1 MNPSTPALVQ
11 ASFAQVQ
18 TLGPQVAA
26 LFYARLFE
34 IDPDLRRLFKS
45 DLGDQGQR
53 LLAMLGQAVALL
65 SHPERL
71 LPVLRQLGARHQG
84 YGVEA
89 RHYATVGQAL
99 LDTLA
104 AGLGTAFTPALR
116 AAWTEVY
123 GVVAQTMQAGALE
136 ALPA

>member
-18 TLGPQVAA
+18 ALGPQVAT

-34 IDPDLRRLFKS
+34 IDPELRRLFKS

-65 SHPERL
+65 SQPERL

-99 LDTLA
+99 LDTLE
-104 AGLGTAFTPALR
+104 AGLGAAFTPALR

-123 GVVAQTMQAGALE
+123 GVVAQTMQAGATE
-136 ALPA
+136 AVAA

>member
-11 ASFAQVQ
+11 TSFAQVQ
-18 TLGPQVAA
+18 ALGPQVAT

-34 IDPDLRRLFKS
+34 IDPGPRRLFKS

-65 SHPERL
+65 SQPERL

-99 LDTLA
+99 LDTLE
-104 AGLGTAFTPALR
+104 AGLGPAFTPALR
-116 AAWTEVY
+116 AAWMEVY
-123 GVVAQTMQAGALE
+123 GVVAQTMQAGATE
-136 ALPA
+136 PVAA

>member
-18 TLGPQVAA
+18 ALGPQVAA

-34 IDPDLRRLFKS
+34 IDPELRRLFKS

-99 LDTLA
+99 LDTLE
-104 AGLGTAFTPALR
+104 AGLGAAFTPALR

-123 GVVAQTMQAGALE
+123 GVVAQTMQAGATE
-136 ALPA
+136 AVAA

>member
-18 TLGPQVAA
+18 TLGPQVAT

-65 SHPERL
+65 DRPERL

-84 YGVEA
+84 YGVQA
-89 RHYATVGQAL
+89 SHYTTVGQAL

-104 AGLGTAFTPALR
+104 AGLGPAFTPALR

-123 GVVAQTMQAGALE
+123 GVVAQTMQAGARE

>member
-18 TLGPQVAA
+18 TLGPQVAT

-65 SHPERL
+65 DRPERL

-84 YGVEA
+84 YGVQA
-89 RHYATVGQAL
+89 SHYATVGQAL
-99 LDTLA
+99 LNTLA
-104 AGLGTAFTPALR
+104 AGLGPAFTPALR

>member
-1 MNPSTPALVQ
+1 MAT
-11 ASFAQVQ
+11 
-18 TLGPQVAA
+18 

-65 SHPERL
+65 DRPERL

-84 YGVEA
+84 YGVQA
-89 RHYATVGQAL
+89 SHYATVGSAL
-99 LDTLA
+99 LWTLDQ
-104 AGLGTAFTPALR
+104 GLGEKFTPEVR
-116 AAWTEVY
+116 EAWT
-123 GVVAQTMQAGALE
+123 QAYTLLSDVMLLGAMEEE
-136 ALPA
+136 AALGA